1 MTRPE
6 PQAACRLRW
15 RRQLEGF
22 IQAQL
27 NDLTGTS
34 SKLTIKITEL
44 IKLIELHGKMSDQKE
59 GTPEFWKMIEKIRQ
73 QEFAAAESGRDRGED
88 DQTGSGE
95 ESP

>member
-1 MTRPE
+1 MTPSGPR
-6 PQAACRLRW
+6 AACRLRW

-27 NDLTGTS
+27 DGLTGPS
-34 SKLTIKITEL
+34 SELKIKITEL

-73 QEFAAAESGRDRGED
+73 QEFAAGESGRDRGED
-88 DQTGSGE
+88 EQTGSGE